1 MDTVRQAVT
10 RTALGLA
17 EYVTPVL
24 KATKFR
30 ETGVITPEEF
40 VAAGDFLVYH
50 CPTWQWSIGDKP
62 ARPYLPKEKQYLVTR
77 SVPCYKRVKQ
87 MADHHEE
94 FEKVLEEEDGDGG
107 WADTHHYATKYGDLN
122 PEVEKTNEM
131 SVPSVS
137 HSLKKSN
144 LEETIISDCEDEE
157 DEDMEAFLQSGMLDE
172 CDPAA
177 VKARTKVAN
186 DGNTSQAMADFGID
200 QNIDR
205 ENNGILQTRTY
216 DLYITYDKYYQTPRL
231 WLFGYDEQHQPLTET
246 QMYEDFSQDHAKK
259 TVTTEAHPHLSGHVM
274 PSIHPCRQAD
284 VMRKLIEAVA
294 DNGAELAVHQYLM
307 VFLKFVQAVIPTIEY
322 DYTRNFNLSSY
333 A

>member
-24 KATKFR
+24 KTTKFR
-30 ETGVITPEEF
+30 ETGVITPDEF

-50 CPTWQWSIGDKP
+50 CPTWQWAIGDKP

-87 MADHHEE
+87 MTDHNEE

-107 WADTHHYATKYGDLN
+107 WVDTHHYATKYGDLN

-131 SVPSVS
+131 SVPPVLHS
-137 HSLKKSN
+137 HKEFN
-144 LEETIISDCEDEE
+144 LDEIRISDCEDEE

-177 VKARTKVAN
+177 VKARTKVVN
-186 DGNTSQAMADFGID
+186 EGNTNQAVANFDID
-200 QNIDR
+200 QKIDR

-246 QMYEDFSQDHAKK
+246 EMYEDFSQDHAKK
-259 TVTTEAHPHLSGHVM
+259 TVTTEAHPHLSGHMM

-294 DNGAELAVHQYLM
+294 VGGAELAVHQYLM